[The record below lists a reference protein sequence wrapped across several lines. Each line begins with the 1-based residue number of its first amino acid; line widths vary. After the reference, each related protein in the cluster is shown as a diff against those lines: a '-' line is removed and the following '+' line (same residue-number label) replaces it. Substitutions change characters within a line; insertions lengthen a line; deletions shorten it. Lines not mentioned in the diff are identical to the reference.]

1 MVQDQLV
8 EYISAQFKL
17 GVSRDAVKSA
27 LTGVGWAPL
36 DIEDTLRKVEGGAA
50 VPAQSPIM
58 SGSMASPRVVSF
70 SAPGTVAGQSK
81 NPEPQTI
88 RVSDMVSS
96 VSPSATMP
104 SSMAAPKIISGTM
117 DAAKTPAKNSFISSP
132 SATFVATSSGKKKP
146 MGMILS
152 ILAVVLI
159 VLLGGFAGY
168 LFVQNNGLQSQ
179 LQSAQSGQQ
188 GQGAAQTQ
196 LSAAQQQVQTL
207 TASNTTLTAQVASLT
222 AANQDLTTNLSFF
235 TVPANSPSLATSS
248 PVSVSGILAAGLGKN
263 TYMITTTYG
272 VKAYVKTPRSRPSPP
287 RSSRFSARMSNLR
300 EPIFPEHRTSSSK
313 A

>member
-1 MVQDQLV
+1 
-8 EYISAQFKL
+8 
-17 GVSRDAVKSA
+17 
-27 LTGVGWAPL
+27 
-36 DIEDTLRKVEGGAA
+36 
-50 VPAQSPIM
+50 
-58 SGSMASPRVVSF
+58 
-70 SAPGTVAGQSK
+70 
-81 NPEPQTI
+81 
-88 RVSDMVSS
+88 
-96 VSPSATMP
+96 
-104 SSMAAPKIISGTM
+104 
-117 DAAKTPAKNSFISSP
+117 
-132 SATFVATSSGKKKP
+132 

-272 VKAYVKTPRSRPSPP
+272 VKAYVKNSAIAAVATALQPLLGTNVQLTGTYLPGTPNIVVESVNG
-287 RSSRFSARMSNLR
+287 SSVFPAPAAATTTTTTSASA
-300 EPIFPEHRTSSSK
+300 PAP
-313 A
+313 AVQ